1 MTITAAAH
9 LIITKIKGLYGNT
22 RVPRHTTKAD
32 LIAIREEVQL
42 LIDTLDDVEVG
53 EE

>member
-1 MTITAAAH
+1 MSRRTSN
-9 LIITKIKGLYGNT
+9 G
-22 RVPRHTTKAD
+22 HTTKAD